1 MGFSVRFDRF
11 KQGFVFA
18 GLALS
23 LLAAGS
29 APFLGAD
36 EVDAA
41 KKAKTPNVAIESI
54 SFENHPDDGHRYVV
68 VEVSNIGNRTAKG
81 FRLEMV
87 AEDHD
92 GDLRAPA
99 YSDPLNIPKGGS
111 EEVRFKL
118 GCGWLHN
125 GEVTVTTDPNP
136 VPRELKTGNNT
147 LSEEHGICLLQIP
160 NI

>member
-1 MGFSVRFDRF
+1 MGLSVRFDRF

-36 EVDAA
+36 DVAA
-41 KKAKTPNVAIESI
+41 KKKAKAPNVAIESI
-54 SFENHPDDGHRYVV
+54 SFEDHPDDGHRYVV
-68 VEVSNIGNRTAKG
+68 VEVSNIGNRTAKN

-87 AEDHD
+87 AEDND

-99 YSDPLNIPKGGS
+99 YSDPLTIPKGGS
-111 EEVRFKL
+111 EEVKFKL
-118 GCGWLHN
+118 GCGWLN
-125 GEVTVTTDPNP
+125 FGSVTLTTDPNP
-136 VPRELKTGNNT
+136 VPRETKIGNNT
-147 LSEEHGICLLQIP
+147 LSEEYGICLIH
-160 NI
+160 ITT

>member
-11 KQGFVFA
+11 KQSFVFA

-29 APFLGAD
+29 DPFLGAD

-41 KKAKTPNVAIESI
+41 KKKKAPNVAIESI
-54 SFENHPDDGHRYVV
+54 SFEDHEDAGHRYVV
-68 VEVSNIGNRTAKG
+68 VEVSNIGNRAAKN
-81 FRLEMV
+81 FRVEMV
-87 AEDHD
+87 AKDHD

-99 YSDPLNIPKGGS
+99 YSDLLNIPKGGS
-111 EEVRFKL
+111 EEVIFKL

-125 GEVTVTTDPNP
+125 GLVTVTTDLNP
-136 VPRELKTGNNT
+136 APGEVKIGNNT
-147 LSEEHGICLLQIP
+147 LAEDHGICLIHTTT
-160 NI
+160 

>member
-1 MGFSVRFDRF
+1 MGFSVRFGGF

-36 EVDAA
+36 EVAA
-41 KKAKTPNVAIESI
+41 KKGKAPNVAIESI
-54 SFENHPDDGHRYVV
+54 TFADHPDDGHRYVV
-68 VEVSNIGNRTAKG
+68 VEVTNIGNRAAKN

-87 AEDHD
+87 AEDND

-99 YSDPLNIPKGGS
+99 YSDPLTIPKGGS
-111 EEVRFKL
+111 EEV
-118 GCGWLHN
+118 
-125 GEVTVTTDPNP
+125 
-136 VPRELKTGNNT
+136 
-147 LSEEHGICLLQIP
+147 
-160 NI
+160 